1 MGLPSEDPDHIWDA
15 HIANP
20 SHVVDLNG
28 QTLGSFDTC
37 IHNYIVHHVMCEL
50 IVFFACVGEWLQQD
64 LEVKYYVRREEVD
77 QTTYRVHETDRNPE
91 SPARSE
97 VLDRFGQFAGPPVEE
112 GIILDQRPPEERART
127 YRRDNTAASS
137 RSRSPL
143 RGPAIEDVD

>member
-50 IVFFACVGEWLQQD
+50 IVFFCLCWGVVA
-64 LEVKYYVRREEVD
+64 
-77 QTTYRVHETDRNPE
+77 
-91 SPARSE
+91 
-97 VLDRFGQFAGPPVEE
+97 AGPRGE
-112 GIILDQRPPEERART
+112 ILRT
-127 YRRDNTAASS
+127 KRRS
-137 RSRSPL
+137 
-143 RGPAIEDVD
+143 